1 MRKPTYDARAVLWR
15 QERDDQLQRG
25 QEGGKAPE
33 EGDAA
38 ASREAAKVRSIPLGS
53 PHITKEQIEAERKE
67 ERFRRHQRKEKKE
80 AGRAGGGGGRGQ
92 GRGTGTK
99 PSEGNRDRSRSNRD
113 IRDFAGGESRTAAA
127 MRGAPGPKAPYTG
140 GFKALDPSPKP
151 PKPSPLPRD
160 KIKS

>member
-15 QERDDQLQRG
+15 QERDDQLQRAQG
-25 QEGGKAPE
+25 GGKAPE

-67 ERFRRHQRKEKKE
+67 EPFRRHQHKEKKKE
-80 AGRAGGGGGRGQ
+80 AGRPGGGGGGRGQ

-99 PSEGNRDRSRSNRD
+99 PNEG
-113 IRDFAGGESRTAAA
+113 
-127 MRGAPGPKAPYTG
+127 
-140 GFKALDPSPKP
+140 
-151 PKPSPLPRD
+151 
-160 KIKS
+160 